1 MKIFFYFNDSNIYV
15 LNKSS
20 SGVVFNSLS
29 SITEDTARNITFK
42 TKTIDNI
49 KNGGL
54 NINGYTISYTSASKL
69 TSYTLCLVFTLWRN
83 RNFSI
88 TKKDSNSNQTLLYL
102 YYLNSNNNLYLHIGN
117 TRKNITIPSS
127 FNGKKV
133 VLWLTES
140 INNHVTKVKISNYS
154 SEIVANV
161 VSHSSNQKLEF
172 LNQDGVIEKFM
183 YSPNFYDTD
192 SIGYHN
198 VILQEK
204 LNGNYI
210 L

>member
-1 MKIFFYFNDSNIYV
+1 M
-15 LNKSS
+15 
-20 SGVVFNSLS
+20 
-29 SITEDTARNITFK
+29 IT
-42 TKTIDNI
+42 

-54 NINGYTISYTSASKL
+54 NVNGYTISYSSANKL
-69 TSYTLCLVFTLWRN
+69 TSYTLCIVFTLWRN

-88 TKKDSNSNQTLLYL
+88 TKKDENSNQTLLYL

-117 TRKNITIPSS
+117 TTKNITILNS

-140 INNHVTKVKISNYS
+140 SNNHVTKVKISNYS
-154 SEIVANV
+154 VEIVANV
-161 VSHSSNQKLEF
+161 VSHSSNQKFEF
-172 LNQDGVIEKFM
+172 LNQDTEIYKFM

-192 SIGYHN
+192 SIEYHKI
-198 VILQEK
+198 ILQEK